1 MDISSIVNTH
11 QRHLSDEECAASVM
25 IDVASV
31 DRSVAKRRK
40 KNTLFLS
47 FNHFSFHFF
56 LFFNEKLKFRPV
68 LLIPMKLS

>member
-40 KNTLFLS
+40 KKYIVS
-47 FNHFSFHFF
+47 FF
-56 LFFNEKLKFRPV
+56 
-68 LLIPMKLS
+68 